1 MQPYIKLIRE
11 NHDYT
16 KLWLAGA
23 VSQMGDWFNVIVLLA
38 LVSDYSNGSG
48 LAVSLFLLARIIPPL
63 LVTPYAGVLADR
75 LNRKTILIVTD
86 ILRAIIVL
94 LFLFTTGA
102 ETLWLI
108 YVLTVAQFALSAV
121 FEPAKSA
128 ILPNIVGRD
137 DIITANTIGSITWS
151 AMLAMGALT
160 GGLVAGALGV
170 TAALVIDS
178 LTYLLSAVLTS
189 RIQSYEQTTVIKT
202 TTERTHEPNQIL
214 EGLRYAK
221 ANPQVAIT
229 LLVKAGGSL
238 GSTETIMTL
247 FATQIFV
254 TMNSG
259 GEASLGLLY
268 GATGIGAVIGPLLLN
283 RFHDGTSRRMQHAIL
298 WGFVLIVIG
307 WAILSQAAM
316 LWIVALGLGFRAMG
330 GSANWTYSSAILQQ
344 TAADDY
350 LGRMFSLETLMIQIV
365 AVVSTIG
372 TGALID
378 VLGVDRIY
386 MVTLIIAGLNL
397 LPLAGWWW
405 LTHHTP
411 TVSPKIQLDY

>member
-11 NHDYT
+11 NRDYT
-16 KLWLAGA
+16 KLWLAGG

-160 GGLVAGALGV
+160 GGIVAGALGV
-170 TAALVIDS
+170 TVALVIDS

-202 TTERTHEPNQIL
+202 ATEQTHEPNQIL

-283 RFHDGTSRRMQHAIL
+283 RFHDGTLRRMQHAIL
-298 WGFVLIVIG
+298 WGFALIVIG
-307 WAILSQAAM
+307 WVILSQATM

-365 AVVSTIG
+365 AVISTIG

-378 VLGVDRIY
+378 MLGVEQIY

-397 LPLAGWWW
+397 IPLAGWWW
-405 LTHHTP
+405 LTHHVP
-411 TVSPKIQLDY
+411 TVSPKVQLDY